1 VSEGVEIGL
10 VVGIVVAAGAV
21 GTLMLYRR
29 LTRCTHLFIRPV
41 LVDGAWFMGCVGC
54 EKVNVPGV
62 GWRSA
67 AEAGA
72 LEALTSPTRGET

>member
-1 VSEGVEIGL
+1 MSEGVEIGL
-10 VVGIVVAAGAV
+10 VVGVVVAAGAV

-41 LVDGAWFMGCVGC
+41 HIGGHWFMECVGC
-54 EKVNVPGV
+54 GKVNVPGV

-72 LEALTSPTRGET
+72 LEALTTPRGET